1 MSKFN
6 KEPFIYGCA
15 SSFVSCV
22 ALQPLDV
29 MKTQI
34 QEIESNASTASTALS
49 SSIKGRY
56 TTLLKRIYWTSGI
69 SAFWKGLSINLMPI
83 LNFIINFLAP
93 TIFRNVPGTG
103 IYFFI
108 LDSLKKIKNPDTALT
123 NLTYGSLSRIVA
135 GQILMPFTVLKI
147 NQEVCQ
153 SF

>member
-29 MKTQI
+29 IKTQI
-34 QEIESNASTASTALS
+34 QEIESKATSHKRTSHKS
-49 SSIKGRY
+49 RY
-56 TTLLKRIYWTSGI
+56 FSVLKRIYWTGGF
-69 SAFWKGLSINLMPI
+69 SAFWKGLSINVMSI
-83 LNFIINFLAP
+83 LNFINFLAP

-103 IYFFI
+103 IYFFT
-108 LDSLKKIKNPDTALT
+108 LDALKRTKTPDTALI
-123 NLTYGSLSRIVA
+123 NLTYGSLSRIIA

-147 NQEVCQ
+147 NQEVT
-153 SF
+153 